1 MIPQIPKTCDRIL
14 VTLMNINFNPI
25 IVNAT
30 PSVCLLLGRTPPGG
44 GEGAKN
50 NAAAG
55 YVGGCLTVHNPL
67 FSVYKLWRINQYDV
81 FICQDQSNS
90 DAVERNAPLSLQKY
104 LAKEL
109 V

>member
-14 VTLMNINFNPI
+14 VTLMNIQPYYSQCDPI
-25 IVNAT
+25 RLPITRAY
-30 PSVCLLLGRTPPGG
+30 PPPG

-50 NAAAG
+50 NAATG